1 MAQSHD
7 VRAFPYKI
15 AVLCYLYDPQG
26 RLLLLHRRKPP
37 NSDKY
42 SPIGGKLEI
51 AEGESPHDCARREV
65 WEEAGVRLEPN
76 EIRLLGLVSEA
87 AFEGE
92 EHWLIFLFEVTR
104 AIRPE
109 ELAHSEFD
117 EGRLEWHAIEDVARL
132 PIPETDQRILWPAV
146 QKHKDGFFALHID
159 CRVTPHTSQMHE
171 SWTHVSRA

>member
-1 MAQSHD
+1 M
-7 VRAFPYKI
+7 
-15 AVLCYLYDPQG
+15 
-26 RLLLLHRRKPP
+26 
-37 NSDKY
+37 
-42 SPIGGKLEI
+42 
-51 AEGESPHDCARREV
+51 
-65 WEEAGVRLEPN
+65 
-76 EIRLLGLVSEA
+76 SEA